1 MTISEQIKVLCVR
14 CKVSE
19 AELARRLGTSP
30 QNFNSKMKRESFTI
44 KDLEEVAKVLDV
56 DFKRAF
62 ILNNGEEV

>member
-19 AELARRLGTSP
+19 AELARRLGKSP

-44 KDLEEVAKVLDV
+44 RDLEDISKVLNV
-56 DFKRAF
+56 KFKRVF
-62 ILNNGEEV
+62 ILANGDEV